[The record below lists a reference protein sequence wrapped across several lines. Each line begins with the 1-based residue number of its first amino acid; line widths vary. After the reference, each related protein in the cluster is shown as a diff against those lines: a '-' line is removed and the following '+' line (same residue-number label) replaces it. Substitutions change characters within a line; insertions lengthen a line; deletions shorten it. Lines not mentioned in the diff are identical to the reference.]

1 MARTINLSGG
11 ADLPNGNPTV
21 CVHIVHTF
29 EHYDRNSPAFYAGT
43 AARMYSRERGRGNV
57 IRLDVRVSLDSVK
70 RVGEYWYTYAL
81 LPKED

>member
-1 MARTINLSGG
+1 MRTISIIAGG
-11 ADLPNGNPTV
+11 DLPNGNPTV
-21 CVHIVHTF
+21 LVYVVQTH

-43 AARMYSRERGRGNV
+43 AARMHSRENGRGKV

-81 LPKED
+81 LPKEE